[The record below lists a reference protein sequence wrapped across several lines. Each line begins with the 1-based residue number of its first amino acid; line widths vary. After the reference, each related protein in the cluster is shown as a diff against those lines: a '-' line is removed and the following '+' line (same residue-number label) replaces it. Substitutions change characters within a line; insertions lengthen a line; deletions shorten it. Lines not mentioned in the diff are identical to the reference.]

1 MDMKRIRRIHIEA
14 RKSPLSGRFLQVDFA
29 DQTARQRA
37 LACWPNR
44 GRSPY
49 VIVPGTALVRLPGRR
64 PCRAALY
71 LVTYGYET
79 WRGLGWYAKAV
90 DGSYLAPR
98 AEI

>member
-1 MDMKRIRRIHIEA
+1 MDMMRIRRIYIEA

-49 VIVPGTALVRLPGRR
+49 VIVPGTALVRLPGRQ
-64 PCRAALY
+64 PCRAASY
-71 LVTYGYET
+71 LVTYGYT
-79 WRGLGWYAKAV
+79 SSRGNAWYAKPV
-90 DGSYLAPR
+90 DGFYQAPR